1 MVADHRIYDLIRLS
15 SRYLIVRDSE
25 EKGAGFALVGHV
37 NEMGDLG
44 DWLVPSSLFLL
55 PKPMPSLWS

>member
-15 SRYLIVRDSE
+15 SRYVIVRDSE

-37 NEMGDLG
+37 NEMGDLN
-44 DWLVPSSLFLL
+44 DWLVASS
-55 PKPMPSLWS
+55 